1 MNLLNRT
8 LVLMFLLAGSSSYA
22 FHYGMAGCG
31 LGAMAFQ
38 DQPGKIQIVASIL
51 NNLIVP
57 QTSAI
62 TTGSSNCNEVSV
74 NDVATHYIESNGEA
88 LQKDISQGSGET
100 LNGLLTLWGCGN
112 VNKVGAELQSN
123 YQQIYGNNNAEV
135 GANLKKVIRQNNT
148 NSCTTLI

>member
-8 LVLMFLLAGSSSYA
+8 LVLMFLLAGSSSFA
-22 FHYGMAGCG
+22 FHYGTAGCG
-31 LGAMAFQ
+31 LGAMAFK

-51 NNLIVP
+51 NNLVVP

-62 TTGSSNCNEVSV
+62 TTGSSNCTEVSAD
-74 NDVATHYIESNGEA
+74 DVATHYIESNGEA

-112 VNKVGAELQSN
+112 VDKVGADLQSN
-123 YQQIYGNNNAEV
+123 YQQIYSNNNAEV